1 MDCDCY
7 EVREYPMGIMWSSNP
22 CCCDSY
28 EEDLELDEEELGWSG
43 CAGVMSYECA

>member
-7 EVREYPMGIMWSSNP
+7 EVREYPMWITP